1 MCFCGPEAP
10 RSQRGPGG
18 RSAVR
23 DYSYRSL
30 LRHPL
35 RQGYEEQRL
44 RRAGWRVALSWR
56 RSPWGALSD
65 ADTCE
70 LREVRGASAGQRL
83 RGPSG
88 AGGEAGIGG
97 PFVPVWRPALPGG
110 SRVWLGGDELDD
122 LGSAVAVVEAEFHGQ
137 EFFDHGDVRWH
148 VGVGRHG
155 DDAAIAGEGHG

>member
-1 MCFCGPEAP
+1 MKVGGGCGGKLG
-10 RSQRGPGG
+10 RGEKGG
-18 RSAVR
+18 
-23 DYSYRSL
+23 
-30 LRHPL
+30 
-35 RQGYEEQRL
+35 G
-44 RRAGWRVALSWR
+44 
-56 RSPWGALSD
+56 
-65 ADTCE
+65 
-70 LREVRGASAGQRL
+70 L
-83 RGPSG
+83 RGWLRC
-88 AGGEAGIGG
+88 GGGVGWERGIQAGIGG